1 VPVHFQRSRCAA
13 RSPACY
19 VRPMTEE
26 SDLER
31 FARLVVNNLQKQGFP
46 ERKVAFPLERLY
58 ESAHA
63 KGLNFNQ
70 VLSLLA
76 SWGIDHEKTPE
87 KLIFL
92 AASQPAPAPVPSP
105 FAGMDLSMLQ
115 NMSPEQMMA
124 MVSQAM
130 DQMGPEQRSAIQNVL
145 GNMSEEERAQMLEQA
160 KVLGLVP
167 G

>member
-1 VPVHFQRSRCAA
+1 
-13 RSPACY
+13 
-19 VRPMTEE
+19 MTEE
-26 SDLER
+26 SDLES

-58 ESAHA
+58 ESAHS

-76 SWGIDHEKTPE
+76 TWGIEHEKTPE

-92 AASQPAPAPVPSP
+92 AAPRPAATTAASP
-105 FAGMDLSMLQ
+105 FAGVDFSMLQ
-115 NMSPEQMMA
+115 NLSPAQMMA

-130 DQMGPEQRSAIQNVL
+130 EQMGPEQLSAIQDTL
-145 GNMSEEERAQMLEQA
+145 GNMTEEERAQMLEQA
-160 KVLGLVP
+160 KMLGLVP